1 MIYGDIGLVI
11 FEMASAIFLLW
22 LTGYSKKI
30 PNSKWRILYAVPA
43 IVAINMAGFYGFEIS
58 MLGVYLAS
66 MILLYGFFFEQSD
79 KKRLSCI
86 LAIVSVLIS
95 LVVCTGYS
103 GYRAPDYVKD
113 FKKGFHQMKEH
124 YILSEHKGIDW
135 DALYDEYLPKFEK
148 VNQNHSA
155 VDNAVVW
162 QEFCQEF
169 YDGHVS
175 FTPDGGSDAIR
186 QAGKKAFG
194 NDYGLSMMRL
204 TSGEFVAVNVEP
216 GSIVSDAGIHN
227 GTIILEWNGKSPLE
241 YYDEVGVLAFS
252 QPDEENR
259 QFYLPLYVAGLGSD
273 TVDIQFLSD
282 SGEKTTVSAGKIG
295 AYITR
300 LEDTIQILDQGIAA
314 ENLSFTMESEDTA
327 LLRISQM
334 MYDSDT
340 YSSTDY
346 SIMQQELRG
355 KISELRNKGVSNL
368 ILDLRNNGGGSPH
381 MMMGIASLFAPQG
394 KHTYASVG
402 KFDEKSASYMVDKTT
417 GKYVTD
423 GDLSYNGENL
433 WADGQIV
440 ILVNAECISAGDHL
454 LYAMSEYP
462 NVVIMGFT
470 KSNGSGQAVNSISL
484 ESGMLTYSCI
494 PTLDGEGN
502 ILIDSG
508 TDHVAGVSLDQ
519 KVPFDETAVTALFD
533 EQEDYLLSYAIR
545 FMKEK

>member
-113 FKKGFHQMKEH
+113 FKKGFH
-124 YILSEHKGIDW
+124 
-135 DALYDEYLPKFEK
+135 
-148 VNQNHSA
+148 SA

-241 YYDEVGVLAFS
+241 YYDEVGVMAFS

-282 SGEKTTVSAGKIG
+282 SGEKTTVSVGKIG